1 MPNVFTASGSPSS
14 AYSSKM
20 EDTPNPQVEKLLEG
34 LSPEQ
39 VQSLLL
45 LLQEG
50 HQPSIQKSEPI
61 KGGFKA
67 SPWPKWNEEDLSF
80 PLYLARFRVKIK
92 ADQQLLEGPEVTCHE
107 ILETLPE
114 IKISQFGD
122 AVWGSNMMSV
132 ELRKTRILSEGNS
145 LFVLSMEPSS

>member
-1 MPNVFTASGSPSS
+1 MPNVFTAPGSPFS
-14 AYSSKM
+14 AYNSKM
-20 EDTPNPQVEKLLEG
+20 KDTPDPQVEKLLGG

-45 LLQEG
+45 LLQGG

-67 SPWPKWNEEDLSF
+67 SLWPKWDGENLLF

-92 ADQQLLEGPEVTCHE
+92 AD
-107 ILETLPE
+107 
-114 IKISQFGD
+114 
-122 AVWGSNMMSV
+122 
-132 ELRKTRILSEGNS
+132 
-145 LFVLSMEPSS
+145 